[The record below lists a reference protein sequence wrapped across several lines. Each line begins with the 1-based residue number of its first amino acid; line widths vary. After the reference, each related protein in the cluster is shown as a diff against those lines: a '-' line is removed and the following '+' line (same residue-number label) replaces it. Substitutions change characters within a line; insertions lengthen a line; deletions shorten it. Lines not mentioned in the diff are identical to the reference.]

1 MSDEWK
7 TVPAAEVQVGDVV
20 RFGNGT
26 VITVTRIE
34 APFLERA
41 EMLAFIEDTPERW
54 LKCPASLTAHLE
66 VNRQC
71 PPS

>member
-1 MSDEWK
+1 MSDDWK
-7 TVPAAEVQVGDVV
+7 TVPANEVQVGDVV

-26 VITVTRIE
+26 VITVARIE

-54 LKCPASLTAHLE
+54 LKCPAPLTAQLE
-66 VNRQC
+66 VAV
-71 PPS
+71 